1 VSYEFDVGV
10 KSRVDEKGNA
20 RDYMFDRL
28 TSSVPPLHYQLWSSR
43 FLMWNVE
50 SGDGDLTPLQHLR
63 LQVLQSQHL
72 LLQDTLLL
80 DNLAP
85 QLLL

>member
-1 VSYEFDVGV
+1 
-10 KSRVDEKGNA
+10 
-20 RDYMFDRL
+20 
-28 TSSVPPLHYQLWSSR
+28 
-43 FLMWNVE
+43 MWNVE